1 MSKILNFLDWTDLI
15 FDKIFAIY
23 WRWLKNLQNLQNLEL
38 FLEEDIFI
46 TKFNFGFWETIK
58 NFFCTHITQVPVS
71 DMWITWWFCKF
82 SCVWASTQTRERNK
96 IFHRKL
102 SPGVCKNSFIISIW
116 LDSLK
121 VIYRKII
128 RPQRYGISVVHV
140 WSQKSN
146 FTRSN
151 MTQMVVDKFNC
162 CSCKPSLKRTL
173 ITFRLGTVS
182 PIRVWITIGCNRCRC
197 RRRNYCKSL

>member
-1 MSKILNFLDWTDLI
+1 MIFSPSSSFGHVSNMMILQILMCMGIDPDQRNE
-15 FDKIFAIY
+15 
-23 WRWLKNLQNLQNLEL
+23 Q
-38 FLEEDIFI
+38 DISQKTF
-46 TKFNFGFWETIK
+46 
-58 NFFCTHITQVPVS
+58 
-71 DMWITWWFCKF
+71 
-82 SCVWASTQTRERNK
+82 TR
-96 IFHRKL
+96 
-102 SPGVCKNSFIISIW
+102 VCKNSFIISIW

-151 MTQMVVDKFNC
+151 MTQMVVYKFNC
-162 CSCKPSLKRTL
+162 CSCRPSLKCTL

-197 RRRNYCKSL
+197 RRRQRGITVNPCKL